1 MSAHH
6 EDPILDAVI
15 RFDRLPASGRE
26 LEVAPDAA
34 ALAAMAQVLKVTAVE
49 SFHASLTAVKLRG
62 GIRVQGR
69 LTARVVQPSVLTFE
83 AVAQDI
89 DEPVDR
95 LFVQGPDR
103 PHNPA
108 PGAEIFVDLE
118 DEDFPDH
125 VDGNE
130 VDLSALLIETLAL
143 AIDPYPRLPGESLDT
158 LGLDLTDKEAGPFAG
173 LESLKNSDDTGS
185 K

>member
-1 MSAHH
+1 MF
-6 EDPILDAVI
+6 DALI
-15 RFDRLPASGRE
+15 RFDRLPAAGRD
-26 LEVAPDAA
+26 LDVSPDAEA
-34 ALAAMAQVLKVTAVE
+34 LVALAGLLKLSAVE
-49 SFHASLTAVKLRG
+49 TFHASLTAAKLRG
-62 GIRVQGR
+62 AIRVQGR
-69 LTARVVQPSVLTFE
+69 LTARIVQPSVVTF
-83 AVAQDI
+83 APVTQDI

-118 DEDFPDH
+118 DDDFPDQ

-143 AIDPYPRLPGESLDT
+143 AIEPYPRLPGESLES
-158 LGLDLTDKEAGPFAG
+158 LGVEPADKPDGPFAG
-173 LESLKNSDDTGS
+173 LKALTDPDDTGKS
-185 K
+185 